1 MSKIGES
8 GENYLE
14 AILEIGNQFGE
25 VRCIDLARYFNI
37 SRASVSRAMNVL
49 KSENMIVMEPY
60 GDIKLT
66 DEGFIR
72 ASEVSYKHNLIKKFL
87 TDILK
92 MDNNIAELDA
102 CKVEHVVSDAFILA
116 LDKILKDGEVNEK
129 I

>member
-1 MSKIGES
+1 MSKIRES

-25 VRCIDLARYFNI
+25 VRCIDLARHFNI

-49 KSENMIVMEPY
+49 KSEDMITMEPY

-66 DEGFIR
+66 NLGFKR
-72 ASEVSYKHNLIKKFL
+72 ASEVSYKHNIIKKFL
-87 TDILK
+87 IDILK
-92 MDNNIAELDA
+92 MDDDIAEVDA
-102 CKVEHVVSDAFILA
+102 CKIEHIASDDFIKS
-116 LDKILKDGEVNEK
+116 LDVILGNGEFNEK